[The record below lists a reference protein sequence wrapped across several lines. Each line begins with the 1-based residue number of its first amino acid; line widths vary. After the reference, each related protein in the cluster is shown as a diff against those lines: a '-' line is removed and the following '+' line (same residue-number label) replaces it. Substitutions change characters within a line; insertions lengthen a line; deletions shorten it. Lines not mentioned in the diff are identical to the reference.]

1 MQLEDV
7 QNHLKALSGGGLVL
21 TTEQLARCLSM
32 NPKVISRMRKE
43 SRFPIPHK
51 TIGTRKVVYPINA
64 VAKYLTSDDQ
74 RVEVEHASTQMIETV
89 QLRKVHTTRKAKLP
103 DLSKQMLMRG
113 FLSALT
119 NQQEALTSLVQQV
132 QRRIDYDALQADLPK
147 VKGMKAQPAAPKV

>member
-51 TIGTRKVVYPINA
+51 TIGTRKVVYPIGA
-64 VAKYLTSDDQ
+64 VVKYLTSDEQ
-74 RVEVEHASTQMIETV
+74 GIVAGHTSAQVTEAVPQ
-89 QLRKVHTTRKAKLP
+89 RKVRAPQKAKLP

-113 FLSALT
+113 FLSALKS
-119 NQQEALTSLVQQV
+119 QQEALQNLVLQV
-132 QRRIDYDALQADLPK
+132 QRRVDYDALQADMPMATPMKPQRRISK
-147 VKGMKAQPAAPKV
+147 V

>member
-51 TIGTRKVVYPINA
+51 TIGTRKVVYPIGA
-64 VAKYLTSDDQ
+64 VVKYLTSDEQ
-74 RVEVEHASTQMIETV
+74 GVEAGHTSTQVTEAV
-89 QLRKVHTTRKAKLP
+89 PQRKVRTPQKANLP

-113 FLSALT
+113 FLSALKS
-119 NQQEALTSLVQQV
+119 QQEALQNLVLQV
-132 QRRIDYDALQADLPK
+132 QRRVDYDALQADIPVATPMKPQRRISK
-147 VKGMKAQPAAPKV
+147 V